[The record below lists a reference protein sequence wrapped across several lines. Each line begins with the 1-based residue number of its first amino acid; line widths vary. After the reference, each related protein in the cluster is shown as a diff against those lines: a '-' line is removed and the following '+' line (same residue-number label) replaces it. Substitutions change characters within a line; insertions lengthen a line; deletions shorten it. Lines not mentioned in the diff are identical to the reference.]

1 MSEVH
6 HPNYV
11 KIWAILVVLLVISVT
26 GPLLEIPVVTMV
38 TAFGIA
44 CVKAFLVI
52 KNFMH
57 LTVEKRIAGYM
68 LTTAL
73 VFMFLFFAG
82 TATDVMRHKGDQWEK
97 PLLIEMAAEMAAHPE
112 SHDDHH

>member
-1 MSEVH
+1 MSEMH

-11 KIWAILVVLLVISVT
+11 KIWGILVVLLIVSVL
-26 GPLLEIPVVTMV
+26 GPLVGVQWIKLL

-44 CVKAFLVI
+44 VVKAYLVV

-97 PLLIEMAAEMAAHPE
+97 PLLIQMAAEAAAHPE
-112 SHDDHH
+112 SPGDHH